1 MHSGCDCSAENGQD
15 TITQTGA
22 LERPR
27 YSPGLV
33 LEASDLTAAVDYT
46 RDLNRLLFRSL
57 FGCGVIC
64 GLEVSVK
71 LDCDLLVTVASGLA
85 LDGCGDPVHLAG
97 QAQIRLGKKTG
108 VLQDDDNTPPR
119 QTDFWVVACY
129 KEKTCAP
136 RALVCD
142 SDDLDGGTQNTRVRS
157 AVEISV
163 VFEPPACVC
172 GCGTFASKPT
182 KQDLASLASEIS
194 DGRRGRSASSPAP
207 DPGKGDRSRDDDA
220 DCHDAHYNDPSCP
233 ADCGCGTACSCGCC
247 VLLAWVHRFNGEDGP
262 KWVVMHRGVR
272 RFVRPALI
280 PDPRWDFE
288 AYTQV
293 QDVSFASDAEGRI
306 KELVASSVRAS
317 AQAGVDVSKLD
328 SRAIAK
334 AVSDAVMR
342 LSPDVLKA
350 EATKRKRVPPSRAGG
365 PVG

>member
-1 MHSGCDCSAENGQD
+1 MHSGCDCSAENGQN
-15 TITQTGA
+15 TVTQTGA

-71 LDCDLLVTVASGLA
+71 LDCDLLVTVNPGLA
-85 LDGCGDPVHLAG
+85 LDGCGDPVNLTG

-108 VLQDDDNTPPR
+108 VLQDDDHAPPR
-119 QTDFWVVACY
+119 QTDFWVLACY
-129 KEKTCAP
+129 KEKSCAP

-142 SDDLDGGTQNTRVRS
+142 SDDLDGGTQNTRTRS

-163 VFEPPACVC
+163 LFEPPACIC

-182 KQDLASLASEIS
+182 RQELAVLASGAA
-194 DGRRGRSASSPAP
+194 RNQ
-207 DPGKGDRSRDDDA
+207 RSRDEEYPG
-220 DCHDAHYNDPSCP
+220 CHDAHYNDPSCP

-247 VLLAWVHRFNGEDGP
+247 VLLAWVHWFEDDDGP
-262 KWVVMHRGVR
+262 RWVVLHRGVR

-280 PDPRWDFE
+280 PDPKWDFE
-288 AYTQV
+288 ARTQTPE
-293 QDVSFASDAEGRI
+293 VSFAVGDEKRI
-306 KELVASSVRAS
+306 RDLVASSVRAS
-317 AQAGVDVSKLD
+317 AEAGADMTRLD
-328 SRAIAK
+328 SDAIAR
-334 AVSDAVMR
+334 AVSAEVMR
-342 LSPDVLKA
+342 LSPSVIRA
-350 EATKRKRVPPSRAGG
+350 EVAKRERVVPSR
-365 PVG
+365 PTP